1 MLDGAAL
8 GTLII
13 GLDNARE
20 TSEWSATSARV
31 STRRSRRPSAVR
43 VRLANVLRSAAD
55 RFDSPAAAGLESPSS
70 AA

>member
-13 GLDNARE
+13 GLEHARE
-20 TSEWSATSARV
+20 ASDRSPTPARRPA
-31 STRRSRRPSAVR
+31 RRSRRPSMAR

-55 RFDSPAAAGLESPSS
+55 RVDGATSAGLDSS
-70 AA
+70 STPA

>member
-13 GLDNARE
+13 GLDSVRE
-20 TSEWSATSARV
+20 ASEWPASSVRV
-31 STRRSRRPSAVR
+31 PARRSRRPSAVR
-43 VRLANVLRSAAD
+43 VRLANVLRTAAD
-55 RFDSPAAAGLESPSS
+55 RFDRPAAAELESSSS